1 MSILSNHTKDMFLRR
16 FYYPMRAPP
25 YLFDWHTIQPMA
37 HRDKSTNL
45 YIFFSNLQNWRI
57 FKVKV
62 LKKIVQNGFDYIWV

>member
-1 MSILSNHTKDMFLRR
+1 
-16 FYYPMRAPP
+16 MRAPP

-37 HRDKSTNL
+37 NRDKSTNH